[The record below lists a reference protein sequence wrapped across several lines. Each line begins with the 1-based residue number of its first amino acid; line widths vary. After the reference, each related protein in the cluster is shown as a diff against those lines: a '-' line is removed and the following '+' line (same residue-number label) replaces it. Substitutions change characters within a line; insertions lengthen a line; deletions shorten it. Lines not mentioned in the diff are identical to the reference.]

1 MVSKA
6 DSADSFTCCG
16 HTSSG
21 VVFGTVESAPTS
33 LPASK
38 SVAFA
43 ASEGTDLAPG
53 MATWL

>member
-6 DSADSFTCCG
+6 DSADSFTCCS
-16 HTSSG
+16 HASSG